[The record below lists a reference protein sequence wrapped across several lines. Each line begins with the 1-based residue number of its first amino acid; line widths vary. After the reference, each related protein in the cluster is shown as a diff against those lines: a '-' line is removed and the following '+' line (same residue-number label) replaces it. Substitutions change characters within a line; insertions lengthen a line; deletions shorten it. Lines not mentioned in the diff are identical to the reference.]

1 MYCTYILT
9 ISCMKMFLR
18 NKQALFFS
26 LFMPMMILFIF
37 GSLDFDKPSKM
48 SIGLVT
54 HSPTTP
60 TAMFVSQI
68 RSFKAFAI
76 DEGTL
81 DSQLKELRAGNR
93 VAVLDVPDNLI
104 SIPAPADPPQ
114 LTVYVNDNQEM
125 QVGTV
130 LSILDQ
136 FADKATLYVAHVPP
150 LFTINKQSTNAFN
163 FRYIEFLLPGI
174 IAMAVMQM
182 SVFSVAFVFAQYRE
196 KGILKRLMATPMRPY
211 QFVTAN
217 IITRLTMS
225 VAQAVIFIVIG
236 ILSFHIHVYGAYW
249 LLALCIVL
257 GALMFLGLGF
267 TISGLSKTVDT
278 VPVLANITVFPML
291 FLGSVFFPTASMP
304 FWLQPVADNLPL
316 TFFAQSLRS
325 VMNDGVGPMDIER
338 QLIGMTVWAVLLITL
353 ATITFRFQDRE
364 A

>member
-114 LTVYVNDNQEM
+114 LTVY
-125 QVGTV
+125 
-130 LSILDQ
+130 
-136 FADKATLYVAHVPP
+136 
-150 LFTINKQSTNAFN
+150 
-163 FRYIEFLLPGI
+163 
-174 IAMAVMQM
+174 
-182 SVFSVAFVFAQYRE
+182 
-196 KGILKRLMATPMRPY
+196 
-211 QFVTAN
+211 
-217 IITRLTMS
+217 
-225 VAQAVIFIVIG
+225 
-236 ILSFHIHVYGAYW
+236 
-249 LLALCIVL
+249 
-257 GALMFLGLGF
+257 
-267 TISGLSKTVDT
+267 
-278 VPVLANITVFPML
+278 
-291 FLGSVFFPTASMP
+291 
-304 FWLQPVADNLPL
+304 
-316 TFFAQSLRS
+316 
-325 VMNDGVGPMDIER
+325 
-338 QLIGMTVWAVLLITL
+338 
-353 ATITFRFQDRE
+353 
-364 A
+364 